1 MKLVTLL
8 RHAKSSWSNA
18 GLSDYD
24 RPLNSR
30 GLADA
35 PMMAQ
40 RLLDRNCIPDIIL
53 CSSAQRTRQTAQL
66 IIEGLQLDA
75 DTVSFHE
82 SLYLASPG
90 TLLDIIQSTDS
101 TYQHAMVIA
110 HNPGLES
117 LGRQLHPKAPHQMPT
132 CAVIHF
138 ALHSDSFVIEPDT
151 QIELKFADYP
161 KSNRT

>member
-8 RHAKSSWSNA
+8 RHAKSSWNNA
-18 GLSDYD
+18 DLSDHD

-40 RLLDRNCIPDIIL
+40 RLLDRNCVPDIIF
-53 CSSAQRTRQTAQL
+53 CSSAQRTRQTAQM

-101 TYQHAMVIA
+101 TYHHAMVIA
-110 HNPGLES
+110 HNPGIES
-117 LGRQLHPKAPHQMPT
+117 FGRQLHPNAPQQMPT
-132 CAVIHF
+132 CAVSHF
-138 ALHSDSFVIEPDT
+138 ALHSNSFVIEPDT
-151 QIELKFADYP
+151 QIDLKFADYP